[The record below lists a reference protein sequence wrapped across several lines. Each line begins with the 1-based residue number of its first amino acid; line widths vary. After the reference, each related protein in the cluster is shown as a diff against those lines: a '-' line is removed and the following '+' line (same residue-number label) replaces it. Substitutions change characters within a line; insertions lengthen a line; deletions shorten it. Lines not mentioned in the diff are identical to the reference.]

1 MFILFCDVFKNI
13 GKHSVFLTTLLLL
26 FYWLIIIN
34 ITIVYTIDK
43 SLVNNIL
50 SFIYYIYFML
60 YNITG
65 IAAVSNC
72 HKSICAFLEKG

>member
-1 MFILFCDVFKNI
+1 MCFVFRC
-13 GKHSVFLTTLLLL
+13 FLTALR
-26 FYWLIIIN
+26 FIIID

-50 SFIYYIYFML
+50 SLIYYIYFML

-72 HKSICAFLEKG
+72 RKSIRAFLGKG